1 MERTINLPVGPRNR
15 RPIFLGSALRKLLAF
30 ARKEAVLSLSFVC
43 AVASSAFVPV
53 DKEYIGYIDL
63 RVLCLLFC
71 LMAVVAGFQ
80 QCGLFSVMAQRLLS
94 GKKHLRILY
103 LVLVMLPFF
112 CSMLVTNDVA
122 LITFVPFAVLVLK
135 RIGKESAL
143 TRIVILQ
150 TLAAN
155 LGSMATPI
163 GNPQNLFLCS
173 YYSLGMGDFLRVV
186 APLTA
191 VSLVLLGVVAASA
204 RKETIEIEFS
214 EAEKIRQPKLFA
226 LLCALFL
233 MCLLSVVHILHYG
246 ILTAVVFVCLV
257 LFARG
262 LFKKVDYALLATFVC
277 FFVFAGNIGRIEPIR
292 NVLELLMERSAYWTS
307 LLASQVISNVPAA
320 VLLSGFTDNWSGII
334 AGVDVGGLGTP
345 IASLASLIS
354 LKFYLRAE
362 TASLPR
368 YLLIFTLMNIAGIVL
383 LSGAAAVFALI

>member
-1 MERTINLPVGPRNR
+1 
-15 RPIFLGSALRKLLAF
+15 
-30 ARKEAVLSLSFVC
+30 
-43 AVASSAFVPV
+43 
-53 DKEYIGYIDL
+53 
-63 RVLCLLFC
+63 
-71 LMAVVAGFQ
+71 
-80 QCGLFSVMAQRLLS
+80 
-94 GKKHLRILY
+94 
-103 LVLVMLPFF
+103 
-112 CSMLVTNDVA
+112 MLVTNDVA

-345 IASLASLIS
+345 ISSLASLIT
-354 LKFYLRAE
+354 LGEYRKRVPGGTL
-362 TASLPR
+362 R
-368 YLLIFTLMNIAGIVL
+368 YLGLFSLINFSYLAVL
-383 LSGAAAVFALI
+383 IGVSYLNDLVLG